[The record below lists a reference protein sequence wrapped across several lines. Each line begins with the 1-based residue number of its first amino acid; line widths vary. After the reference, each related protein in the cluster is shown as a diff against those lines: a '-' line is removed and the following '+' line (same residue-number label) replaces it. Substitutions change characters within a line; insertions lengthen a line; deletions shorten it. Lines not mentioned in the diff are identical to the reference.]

1 MSERKENPVR
11 RNQPGE
17 RLPWVDLPVEG
28 RAGPVPKVPNGSRLQ
43 AAGKALWKSIWSTP
57 AATQWGESEL
67 PQAVL
72 LCQLHDEWNQK
83 RDKSVLT
90 EARHL
95 RTALGLT
102 AKARNE
108 LRWRIVDGD
117 EVVEQNGKTR
127 EPRGGKGDGRLRVVD
142 DQAAAASA

>member
-1 MSERKENPVR
+1 MSPRKDNPVR

-17 RLPWVDLPVEG
+17 RLPWVDLPVG
-28 RAGPVPKVPNGSRLQ
+28 GPAGSPPRVPAGSKLL
-43 AAGKALWKSIWSTP
+43 APGKALWKSIWSTP
-57 AATQWGESEL
+57 AASQWGESEI

-83 RDKSVLT
+83 RDKAVLT

-102 AKARNE
+102 AKSRNE

-117 EVVEQNGKTR
+117 TVLEQNGKDT
-127 EPRGGKGDGRLRVVD
+127 PAGDARARLRVVG
-142 DQAAAASA
+142 